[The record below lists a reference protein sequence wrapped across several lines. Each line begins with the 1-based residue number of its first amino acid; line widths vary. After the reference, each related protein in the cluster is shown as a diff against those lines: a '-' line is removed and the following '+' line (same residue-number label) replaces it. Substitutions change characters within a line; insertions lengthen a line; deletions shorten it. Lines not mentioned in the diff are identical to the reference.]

1 MIFMRVYI
9 SILSLIFTTI
19 LFSQESKQSL
29 LWEVSGNGME
39 KPSYLY
45 GTMHVSKKVAFRL
58 DDVFFKALQESE
70 TIALESDPTTW
81 LAHNYERMV
90 TTTRR
95 NYSERNFY
103 SSNFNPQFS
112 KKEIVRRIIRFDNRI
127 INGYLYRKQAG
138 ADDFEEET
146 YLDMFIYQAGKKN
159 NKPII
164 TVQATKGSPNLVIQ

>member
-1 MIFMRVYI
+1 MRLYI
-9 SILSLIFTTI
+9 SL
-19 LFSQESKQSL
+19 LFLCCTYLLVAQEEKQSL

-58 DDVFFKALQESE
+58 DDVFFKALEEAE
-70 TIALESDPTTW
+70 TVALESDPTTW
-81 LAHNYERMV
+81 LAHNYEEM
-90 TTTRR
+90 
-95 NYSERNFY
+95 SEESPRNFGGDNFY
-103 SSNFNPQFS
+103 NRNFNPRFS
-112 KKEIVRRIIRFDNRI
+112 KKEAVRRIIRFDNRI

-164 TVQATKGSPNLVIQ
+164 SLEKWKQSS